1 MLAVKALAS
10 LHIYTGSP
18 EHRHSTEISC
28 AGSNGDLKL
37 FCASSEGPCESAHLH
52 RLRKPFHCTKILLAA
67 SDGDLCAIHASSEDS

>member
-18 EHRHSTEISC
+18 EHRHITGISC

-37 FCASSEGPCESAHLH
+37 FLCVLAVKALASLH
-52 RLRKPFHCTKILLAA
+52 IC
-67 SDGDLCAIHASSEDS
+67 